1 MTDPAPTDTDQPGTD
16 SAVTPAGDFHW
27 RAIWWGFG
35 ASGAITLIVGVPLM
49 IVTDSIWWLAWVAV
63 GGLFV
68 GGALAARIARTS
80 EPLNGAMIALL
91 FFGVVAVGYLVGQ
104 AVEILPDPLPGL
116 APDNSTFFFVWP
128 LTQIIAGPLGSY
140 IGGLG
145 LRADDREE
153 TAG

>member
-1 MTDPAPTDTDQPGTD
+1 MTNSAPTGTDQPGTGD
-16 SAVTPAGDFHW
+16 AAIPVRDFHW
-27 RAIWWGFG
+27 RAIWSGFG
-35 ASGAITLIVGVPLM
+35 AVAAITVTVGVPLM
-49 IVTDSIWWLAWVAV
+49 AVSDSIWWLAWVAV

-68 GGALAARIARTS
+68 GGVLAARIAQTS

-128 LTQIIAGPLGSY
+128 LTQIVAGPLGSY
-140 IGGLG
+140 VGGRRWRL
-145 LRADDREE
+145 AAREE
-153 TAG
+153 ASE

>member
-1 MTDPAPTDTDQPGTD
+1 MNSAPTGADRPGTGD
-16 SAVTPAGDFHW
+16 AVVPVRDFHW
-27 RAIWWGFG
+27 RAIRCGFG
-35 ASGAITLIVGVPLM
+35 VSAMLTLIFGVPLM
-49 IVTDSIWWLAWVAV
+49 IGSDSIWWLAWVAV

-68 GGALAARIARTS
+68 GGVLAARIARTS

-128 LTQIIAGPLGSY
+128 LTQITAGPFGSY
-140 IGGLG
+140 VGGRVWRL
-145 LRADDREE
+145 AAREE
-153 TAG
+153 ASG

>member
-1 MTDPAPTDTDQPGTD
+1 MTDPAPTDTDHPGTRD
-16 SAVTPAGDFHW
+16 AVTPTGDFHW

-35 ASGAITLIVGVPLM
+35 VSAAITLTVGVPLM

-68 GGALAARIARTS
+68 GGVLAARIARTS

-91 FFGVVAVGYLVGQ
+91 FFGVVAISYLVGQ

-128 LTQIIAGPLGSY
+128 LTQIVAGPLGSY
-140 IGGLG
+140 VGG
-145 LRADDREE
+145 RWWRPAARKEA
-153 TAG
+153 AG